1 MTQITWWCGHSP
13 RPRYSGVW
21 SQVGLRIHCVCVC
34 VCMLSCFSHVWLSVT
49 LGTVACQAPLSME
62 LSREEYWSGLPF
74 PLPEN
79 LLNPG
84 IEPLPAAF
92 QADSLL
98 SVPPGKPILDV
109 PQRKAGLP
117 DSCNVKIGIS
127 LNHSLSPRLL
137 LSLSGCRTYLPCFS
151 PLLH

>member
-1 MTQITWWCGHSP
+1 
-13 RPRYSGVW
+13 
-21 SQVGLRIHCVCVC
+21 
-34 VCMLSCFSHVWLSVT
+34 MLSRVLLFVTVW
-49 LGTVACQAPLSME
+49 TVALQVPLSME